1 MKRILAFLLAVSLC
15 LSLSACKKDAPNT
28 SSTPTAVAP
37 TIQETLVKSGAEI
50 LSYNPLTGAALADG
64 VTAGQR
70 PVAVMINNA
79 HIALPQ
85 RGISSADAI
94 FEMVTEGGITRLMAL
109 YSDYRSIP
117 QVGPV
122 RSVRDQHL
130 QFAIPL
136 NAILVHIGSSVYA
149 ENLLNEYHY
158 QDIDGRYLGTS
169 SFWLDNE
176 RAKTRGSEH
185 CWYTDATMLTAGMDK
200 QKINATGE
208 NHPLFSFVK
217 SGAAPVIPGDGDA
230 PDVLFHF
237 SDENVTQLTFNAAD
251 GLYYKKAYGEP
262 HIDELNGT
270 QLSFQNVVVL
280 TAKIGLKPDQYCT
293 DFLLTEGTGYYIYGG
308 KYKEI
313 HWKKGAPEAPI
324 ILTDTN
330 GNPVEVNSGKS
341 YIAVL
346 GTDKVSTLMM
356 DGVTP
361 LVPPPVAASTSTAAN
376 SASTAPAA

>member
-1 MKRILAFLLAVSLC
+1 MKRIAALLLTFALC
-15 LSLSACKKDAPNT
+15 LSLSACKKAPSSI
-28 SSTPTAVAP
+28 SSTPDAAPAP
-37 TIQETLVKSGAEI
+37 TIEETLVKSGAEI
-50 LSYNPLTGAALADG
+50 LSYNPITGEALADG

-109 YSDYRSIP
+109 YADYRTMP

-158 QDIDGRYLGTS
+158 QDVDGRYLGTS
-169 SFWLDNE
+169 SFWLDTE

-185 CWYTDATMLTAGMDK
+185 CWSTDATMLAAGMDK
-200 QKINATGE
+200 QKIGTTGE
-208 NHPLFSFVK
+208 SHPLFSFVK
-217 SGAAPVIPGDGDA
+217 TGAAPMIPGDGDA

-237 SDENVTQLTFNAAD
+237 STDNVTQLTFNAAD
-251 GLYYKKAYGEP
+251 GLYYKKAYGEAQV
-262 HIDELNGT
+262 DELNGT
-270 QLSFQNVVVL
+270 QLSFQNVLVL

-293 DFLLTEGTGYYIYGG
+293 DFLLTEGTGYYVYGG
-308 KYKEI
+308 KYKKI
-313 HWKKGAPEAPI
+313 HWQKGAPEAPLK
-324 ILTDTN
+324 LTDES
-330 GNPVEVNSGKS
+330 GNPVEINTGKS

-346 GTDKVSTLMM
+346 GTDQLPTLMM

-361 LVPPPVAASTSTAAN
+361 LIPPVPAPAP
-376 SASTAPAA
+376 SASAAPAA

>member
-1 MKRILAFLLAVSLC
+1 MKRIAALLLTFALC
-15 LSLSACKKDAPNT
+15 LSLSACKKAPSSI
-28 SSTPTAVAP
+28 SSTPDAAPAP
-37 TIQETLVKSGAEI
+37 TIEETLVKSGAEI
-50 LSYNPLTGAALADG
+50 LSYNPITGEALADG

-109 YSDYRSIP
+109 YADYRTMP

-158 QDIDGRYLGTS
+158 QDVDGRYLGTS
-169 SFWLDNE
+169 SFWLDTE

-185 CWYTDATMLTAGMDK
+185 CWYTDATMLAAGMDK
-200 QKINATGE
+200 QKIGTTGE
-208 NHPLFSFVK
+208 SHPLFSFVK
-217 SGAAPVIPGDGDA
+217 TGAAPMIPGDGDA

-237 SDENVTQLTFNAAD
+237 STDNVTQLTFNATD
-251 GLYYKKAYGEP
+251 GRYYKKAYGEP
-262 HIDELNGT
+262 QVDELNGT
-270 QLSFQNVVVL
+270 QLSFQNVLIL

-293 DFLLTEGTGYYIYGG
+293 DFLLTEGTGYYVYGG
-308 KYKEI
+308 KYKKI
-313 HWKKGAPEAPI
+313 HWQKGAPEAPLK
-324 ILTDTN
+324 LTDES
-330 GNPVEVNSGKS
+330 GNPVEINCGKS

-346 GTDKVSTLMM
+346 GTDQLPTLMM

-361 LVPPPVAASTSTAAN
+361 LIPPVPAPAP
-376 SASTAPAA
+376 SASAAPAA